1 MSHSLSVT
9 RGRSTA
15 PASAPAHR
23 GVFSALGL
31 SLVLLGSLSLSR
43 PAGAENI
50 DKVVAVVNDEV
61 ILLSEVQEQMAL
73 FQAAQQVAIRDS
85 AQAAQLQK
93 QILDQLIEE
102 KLIVDYA
109 TKEGVTIPDDQL
121 NTRVEEMIGDIKQR
135 LGSEEAFQAELKSQ
149 GLTLETLRERY
160 RQDLRKQMMA
170 QRIVDREIRSK
181 VKVTETDVD
190 TFFKNNQKDLPPK
203 PVQYH
208 LAHILVMPKA
218 DQTRRAAAR
227 LKANDVLQRLESG
240 ADWASMVQKYSEDTS
255 TKSTGGDLG
264 VVNEGD
270 FDERFEAA
278 IRDLQPGQRTGVVET
293 RFGFHIIEV
302 VARSGTTYRPRHIL
316 IAAQPTPSDDKAAIE
331 RAEKVRADAAKGQ
344 QSWDLLVNSYSDD
357 LGTKDKAGDLGLIPV
372 SALSREDAE
381 TLDSLKIGG
390 ISPVMR
396 GPTGYHVFK
405 MIGKEQGGAYS
416 LDEIREQLENMLT
429 QKKLAEEYDRWMAG
443 IRKKSFIE
451 IKGL

>member
-1 MSHSLSVT
+1 M
-9 RGRSTA
+9 
-15 PASAPAHR
+15 
-23 GVFSALGL
+23 GL
-31 SLVLLGSLSLSR
+31 SLVLLLGSFSLSR

-121 NTRVEEMIGDIKQR
+121 TARVEEMINDIRQR

-181 VKVTETDVD
+181 VKVTETDID

-208 LAHILVMPKA
+208 LAHILVTPKA

-227 LKANDVLQRLESG
+227 MKANDVLQRLESG
-240 ADWASMVQKYSEDTS
+240 ADWMKMVQQFSEDTS
-255 TKSTGGDLG
+255 TRSTGGDLG

-302 VARSGTTYRPRHIL
+302 VARSGSTYRPRHIL
-316 IAAQPTPSDDKAAIE
+316 IAAQPTPSDDKIAIE

-344 QSWDLLVNSYSDD
+344 DWDLLVNSYSDD
-357 LGTKDKAGDLGLIPV
+357 LGTKDKTPRGDLGLIPV

-381 TLDSLKIGG
+381 TLDSLKVGG

-405 MIGKEQGGAYS
+405 MIGREEGGAYS
-416 LDEIREQLENMLT
+416 LDEIRAQLENMLT